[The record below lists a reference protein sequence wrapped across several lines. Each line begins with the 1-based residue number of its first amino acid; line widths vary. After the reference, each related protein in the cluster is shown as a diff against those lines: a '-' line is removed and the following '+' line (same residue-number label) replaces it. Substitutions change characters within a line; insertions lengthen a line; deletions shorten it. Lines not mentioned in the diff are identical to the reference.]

1 MEVTILA
8 TKSCNH
14 CPLMEREL
22 SEYDIPYEVRYFD
35 DHPEWIE
42 QFDLHM
48 SPNVVVDEEVVFRA
62 TDDHRVPTEDEVE
75 GIRERAG
82 KRT

>member
-14 CPLMEREL
+14 CGLVEREL
-22 SEYDIPYEVRYFD
+22 SECDIPYEVRYFD
-35 DHPEWIE
+35 DHPEWID

-48 SPNVVVDEEVVFRA
+48 SPNVLLDDEVVFRA
-62 TDDHRVPTEDEVE
+62 TDDHRVPSEAEVE
-75 GIRERAG
+75 AIRQRVE
-82 KRT
+82 